1 MTRTA
6 SALFLGTALA
16 LAALTAPVTAAAQAQ
31 PAIVYGQTHA
41 EAALTEALARHIP
54 VGKMRLEL
62 DSRAVELR
70 APAGA
75 AVEGGLRVENLYY
88 SPVQARFAAELVIPG
103 TAPAVRLPVAGRAY
117 GTVEVPVLVRR
128 VAPGDLITAADVDW
142 VEVRADQAGSDTAAS
157 DAQIVGMTPKRGVPV
172 NQPVRLRDVQ
182 SPRIIDKGAVVTIT
196 LETPV
201 LTLATQGKALQEGGR
216 GDTIRVLNT
225 QSNRIVEATVA
236 GPNLVAVA
244 KPGATVLK

>member
-6 SALFLGTALA
+6 PALFLGTALA
-16 LAALTAPVTAAAQAQ
+16 FAAFTAPAAAQAQ

-41 EAALTEALARHIP
+41 EAALSEALARHIP

-62 DSRAVELR
+62 DNRAVELR

-75 AVEGGLRVENLYY
+75 AVDGGLRVENLYY

-103 TAPAVRLPVAGRAY
+103 TSPTVRLPVAGRAY

-128 VAPGDLITAADVDW
+128 VAPGDTISATDVDW
-142 VEVRADQAGSDTAAS
+142 VEVRADQAGSDVAAT

-172 NQPVRLRDVQ
+172 NQPVRLRDIQ

-201 LTLATQGKALQEGGR
+201 LTLSTQGKALQEGGR
-216 GDTIRVLNT
+216 GDVIRVLNT